1 MTNFNLARKVDFWVG
16 LVLCLLVFL
25 WERTVGQ
32 LRGRRLPSL
41 LATTPPR
48 DGEPPIVPHRILAIK
63 FYGLGNA
70 VMLIPV
76 LAAVR
81 ERYPDVEIDFLTL
94 PGNVSLLERSGL
106 VTHVLTVETGTLP
119 QFARTLWRLFGTI
132 RARRYDV
139 VLDFEQFIKLS
150 TLIGWASGAPER
162 IGFNTD
168 GQRRG
173 FVYTTRVVYT
183 DSDHMSG
190 IYARLLRP
198 LGITG
203 PLPPTVL
210 RTTEAD
216 RRAADEFLVAA
227 GIGPDSFPLVAVHL
241 GIGDNFYRIALKRWD
256 PAHFATV
263 ADELAARWGATIVF
277 TGRGDEE
284 RQLIAG
290 ARARMTQPSLDACD
304 RFSVPQLAAFVERC
318 VFVVANDTSVMHLA
332 GLVDTPVVA
341 IFGPTAPLHYG
352 PRGSR
357 NLVFYR
363 DLYCSPCL
371 TNYNLKASRCQD
383 PVCMRGIRPDVV
395 LAAIAESYLDEAA
408 PHRDWLLNRARAAR
422 AA

>member
-16 LVLCLLVFL
+16 LVLCLLVFG
-25 WERTVGQ
+25 WERTVGR
-32 LRGRRLPSL
+32 LRGRRLPSM

-48 DGEPPIVPHRILAIK
+48 EGAPPIVPRRILGIK

-70 VMLIPV
+70 VMLVPV

-81 ERYPDVEIDFLTL
+81 EKYPDVEIDFLTL
-94 PGNVSLLERSGL
+94 PGNVSLLERSGV
-106 VTHVLTVETGTLP
+106 VTRVLTVETGTLP
-119 QFARTLWRLFGTI
+119 RFAQTLWDTFRTI

-150 TLIGWASGAPER
+150 TLIGWGSGAPER

-183 DSDHMSG
+183 DSDHMSA

-203 PLPPTVL
+203 PLPETLL
-210 RTTEAD
+210 RTTESD
-216 RRAADEFLVAA
+216 RRAAKELLAKHGVA
-227 GIGPDSFPLVAVHL
+227 PDRFPLVAVHA
-241 GIGDNFYRIALKRWD
+241 GIGDNFYRIPLKRWD

-263 ADELAARWGATIVF
+263 AEGLAARWGATIVF
-277 TGRGDEE
+277 TGRGEEE
-284 RQLIAG
+284 RNLIATI
-290 ARARMTQPSLDACD
+290 RARMTQPSIDACD
-304 RFSVPQLAAFVERC
+304 ALGVPQLAALLERC
-318 VFVVANDTSVMHLA
+318 DFVVANDTSVMHLA

-341 IFGPTAPLHYG
+341 MFGPTAPLHYG
-352 PRGSR
+352 PRGTR

-371 TNYNLKASRCQD
+371 TNYNLKASRCLD
-383 PVCMRGIRPDVV
+383 PVCMRLIHPDGV
-395 LAAIAESYLDEAA
+395 LAAIAATYLDENAV
-408 PHRDWLLNRARAAR
+408 HRDWLVGRARAAS

>member
-16 LVLCLLVFL
+16 LVLCLLVFG
-25 WERTVGQ
+25 WERTVGR

-41 LATTPPR
+41 LATTPPPE
-48 DGEPPIVPHRILAIK
+48 GAPPIVPRRILAIK

-70 VMLIPV
+70 VMLVPV

-81 ERYPDVEIDFLTL
+81 EAYPDVEIDFLTL
-94 PGNVSLLERSGL
+94 PGNVSLLERSGV
-106 VTHVLTVETGTLP
+106 VTRVLTVETSTLGR
-119 QFARTLWRLFGTI
+119 FAQTLWATFQVI

-139 VLDFEQFIKLS
+139 LLDFEQFIKLS
-150 TLIGWASGAPER
+150 TLIGWASGAQQR

-183 DSDHMSG
+183 DSDHMSA

-203 PLPPTVL
+203 PLPDTLL
-210 RTTEAD
+210 RTTAAD
-216 RRAADEFLVAA
+216 RTAVRELLAKHGVP
-227 GIGPDSFPLVAVHL
+227 PDAFPLIAVHA
-241 GIGDNFYRIALKRWD
+241 GIGDNFYHIPLKRWD

-263 ADELAARWGATIVF
+263 AEGLAARWGATIVF
-277 TGRGDEE
+277 TGRGEEE
-284 RQLIAG
+284 RQVIAQI
-290 ARARMTQPSLDACD
+290 RARMTRPSIDACD
-304 RFSVPQLAAFVERC
+304 ALSVPQLAALLERC
-318 VFVVANDTSVMHLA
+318 DLVVANDTSVMHLA

-371 TNYNLKASRCQD
+371 TNYNLKVSRCRE
-383 PVCMRGIRPDVV
+383 PVCMRGIEPDAV
-395 LAAIAESYLDEAA
+395 LHAVGATYLDENAV
-408 PHRDWLLNRARAAR
+408 HRDWLRGRARAAS